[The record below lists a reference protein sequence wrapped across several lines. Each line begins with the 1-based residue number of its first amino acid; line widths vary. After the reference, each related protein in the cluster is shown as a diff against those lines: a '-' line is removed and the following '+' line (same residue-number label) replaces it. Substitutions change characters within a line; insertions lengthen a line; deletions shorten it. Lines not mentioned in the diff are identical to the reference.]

1 MRVSISVRAA
11 LIIDSSFILFII
23 RLLSFVLGHGRA
35 LYSDYRRTG
44 RNLQEV
50 KDEVVKIEWIN
61 ITRGIA
67 IVLLIMLWGHYF
79 IDCKKI
85 HKTLSIISY

>member
-1 MRVSISVRAA
+1 MQA
-11 LIIDSSFILFII
+11 
-23 RLLSFVLGHGRA
+23 
-35 LYSDYRRTG
+35 
-44 RNLQEV
+44 V

-79 IDCKKI
+79 IDCKKNPQDI
-85 HKTLSIISY
+85 INNKLLRIEMWIITVLVCLTINKISIAIVL